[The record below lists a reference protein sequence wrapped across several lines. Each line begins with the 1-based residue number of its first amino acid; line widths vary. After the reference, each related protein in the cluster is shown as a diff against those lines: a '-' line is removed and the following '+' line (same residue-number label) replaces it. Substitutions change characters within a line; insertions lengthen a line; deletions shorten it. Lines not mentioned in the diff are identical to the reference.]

1 MAENKKVQIKNTGG
15 DALYPRTAAES
26 IVNVPGGTM
35 NVFMYLNGYGNENQF
50 PDPYKGDRY
59 FDIAAHKVYECVTD
73 TTWTGKK
80 EITSWDSNTLFFW
93 NGEVWK
99 YTDSEEGPLA
109 PVLCASV
116 DPSVTNGVSLNGGN
130 GSPLKAIASSATAN
144 AFGTVKTDATVTNG
158 ASLVN
163 TNGSIKAI
171 VSSAT
176 ATQLGTVK
184 VATATENGVAL
195 KISGGAVSATQTFAT
210 NAEASAGS
218 IASKGVTPAAMK
230 YANTWTAIQ
239 DKGTS
244 AAVTLAPG
252 GVFKVAPSGAT
263 VTLSAGTVS
272 AGMYGADAHLEMYLG
287 SNTVTKAID
296 PLVLVDPLTPNAG
309 NNCVVKYRG
318 GNAFLYKEG
327 IEAGYIV
334 TNSATAA
341 TTSGSIPYGIANSQG
356 WIVVPTGSHYI
367 GKSSGT
373 LKKDTTI
380 LCLDSDP
387 TSYTRIDGSFNL
399 TSGGLNFI
407 NGDYVGAWVSAG
419 SKPVHLAG
427 SIGYAGINQNAN
439 GWVYVADGTSIGGGS
454 IYGDN
459 VFVSGGSQ
467 CVLNGVN
474 FDRVKVSDTDMF
486 YRPQMDGCTFTSCTA
501 EDVACFVNGGDVR
514 DGWMRD
520 CSNIGPIGLMNGAH
534 VSNFVFSNCK
544 VGFDAAIV
552 DGGVIDGC
560 QFLYNGNTTTGT
572 GSGSVIRGSSY
583 VMCRDCV
590 VSGNSNAEA
599 YILIGSSGT
608 LSNCTITGNVSGFI
622 EFAGKTCDPNGDYG
636 DWMYDRSQVVAGC
649 TIRGND
655 KSRGFDMIVHDAA
668 VVFTECDFDNV
679 IRCTTETTQSGACIT
694 FKGSNHFT
702 GNIDSANYFAYPE
715 HVYIESGAI
724 VDVSGETPGVISAYK
739 TSGRIEV
746 GTFGQDRMFHPGG
759 TATVIFG
766 EDNHVT
772 LYGGSKYRCISG
784 GSAT

>member
-1 MAENKKVQIKNTGG
+1 MADKKVQIKNTGG
-15 DALYPRTAAES
+15 DALYPRTAAEN
-26 IVNVPGGTM
+26 IVNIPGGTM

-59 FDIAAHKVYECVTD
+59 FDSAAHKVYECVTA

-80 EITSWDSNTLFFW
+80 EVTSWDSNTLFFW

-109 PVLCASV
+109 PILCTSV

-144 AFGTVKTDATVTNG
+144 AFGTVKSDATVTNG

-163 TNGSIKAI
+163 TNGSIKAV

-184 VATATENGVAL
+184 IATATENGVAL

-218 IASKGVTPAAMK
+218 IANKAVTPAGMKNAM
-230 YANTWTAIQ
+230 TWTAIQ

-244 AAVTLAPG
+244 NTVTLAPG
-252 GVFKVAPSGAT
+252 GVFKVVPNGAL
-263 VTLSAGTVS
+263 TLSAGTITS
-272 AGMYGADAHLEMYLG
+272 TGAYGADARLEMYLG
-287 SNTVTKAID
+287 SSPVSAVA

-309 NNCVVKYRG
+309 NNCVIKYRG

-327 IEAGYIV
+327 TEAGYIV
-334 TNSATAA
+334 TNSSPVATS
-341 TTSGSIPYGIANSQG
+341 SGSLPYGIANSQG
-356 WIVVPTGSHYI
+356 WIVVPTGSHYV
-367 GKSSGT
+367 GTSSGT

-380 LCLDSDP
+380 LCLNNDP
-387 TSYTRIDGSFNL
+387 TSETRVDGSFNL

-427 SIGYAGINQNAN
+427 SIGNAYINQNSN

-454 IYGDN
+454 IYGNN
-459 VFVSGGSQ
+459 VHVEGGSQ
-467 CVLNGVN
+467 CVLRGVN
-474 FDRVKVSDTDMF
+474 FDRVMVSDTDMF
-486 YRPQMDGCTFTSCTA
+486 YRPQMDGCSFSSCTVT
-501 EDVACFVNGGDVR
+501 DVACFANGGDVR

-520 CSNIGPIGLMNGAH
+520 CSNTGPIGLMNGAH

-560 QFLYNGNTTTGT
+560 KFLHNGNPTSNP
-572 GSGSVIRGSSY
+572 GSGSVIRGS
-583 VMCRDCV
+583 VICRDCV
-590 VSGNSNAEA
+590 VSGNSNSEA
-599 YILIGSSGT
+599 YIQIASSGA

-622 EFAGKTCDPNGDYG
+622 EFVNKNTEGGDYG
-636 DWMYDRSQVVAGC
+636 DWLYDRSQVVAGC

-655 KSRGFDMIVHDAA
+655 KSRGFDMIVNDAA

-679 IRCTTETTQSGACIT
+679 IRCTTETDEGGACIT

-724 VDVSGETPGVISAYK
+724 IDVSGDTPGVISAYK

-772 LYGGSKYRCISG
+772 LQGGSKYRCISG